1 MTGQS
6 FTSELESLESFDRRP
21 LFGRDTRDRHRD
33 VFSGLDGDDDEEY
46 EDDEEE
52 DEDYDDDEEDD
63 EYDDDEDDADEDEN
77 GDEDDE

>member
-21 LFGRDTRDRHRD
+21 LFGPEARDRYGD
-33 VFSGLDGDDDEEY
+33 VFNGLDGDDDEEY

-63 EYDDDEDDADEDEN
+63 DYDDDEEDEEE
-77 GDEDDE
+77 DEDDEE